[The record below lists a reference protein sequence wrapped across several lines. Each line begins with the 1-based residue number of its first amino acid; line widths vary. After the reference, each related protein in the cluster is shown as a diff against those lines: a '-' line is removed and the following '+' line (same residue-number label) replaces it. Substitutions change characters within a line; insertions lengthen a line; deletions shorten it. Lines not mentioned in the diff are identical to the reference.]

1 MALEEVTQ
9 NSLVS
14 GLEATYK
21 PKREVPDQTL
31 DKDDFLEL
39 LLVQMQNQDPLEPM
53 DNTESIAQMAE
64 FSALE
69 QMTNLNTSMDTL
81 LTAFNNTSKSN
92 ALSMIGRNAEGF
104 VMVENA
110 EGDQEQNNVTGVVRG
125 VDYTTETATVVLET
139 EAGNRV
145 RVPQNQIRLVEEASK
160 KEEELLSE
168 EQLASILGASDEEE
182 SKEASTVELENSS
195 KV

>member
-1 MALEEVTQ
+1 MALEEVNQ

-69 QMTNLNTSMDTL
+69 QMTNLNSSMDTL

-104 VMVENA
+104 VMVENP
-110 EGDQEQNNVTGVVRG
+110 EGDQEQNNVMGVVRG
-125 VDYTTETATVVLET
+125 VDYTSEMATVVLET
-139 EAGNRV
+139 DSGNRV
-145 RVPQNQIRLVEEASK
+145 RVPQNQIRLVEELAK
-160 KEEELLSE
+160 QEELLSE
-168 EQLASILGASDEEE
+168 EQLASILGANDKEDSKDPSDEDLEDK
-182 SKEASTVELENSS
+182 SKI
-195 KV
+195 

>member
-1 MALEEVTQ
+1 MALEEVKQ

-104 VMVENA
+104 VMVENP
-110 EGDQEQNNVTGVVRG
+110 EGDQEQSNVLGVVRG
-125 VDYTTETATVVLET
+125 VDYTSEMATVVLET
-139 EAGNRV
+139 ENGNRV
-145 RVPQNQIRLVEEASK
+145 RVPQNQIRLVEEVVK

-168 EQLASILGASDEEE
+168 EQLASILGASDDED
-182 SKEASTVELENSS
+182 SKESLDEDLED
-195 KV
+195 KAKI

>member
-9 NSLVS
+9 KSLIS

-182 SKEASTVELENSS
+182 SEEDSTEELENSS

>member
-1 MALEEVTQ
+1 
-9 NSLVS
+9 
-14 GLEATYK
+14 
-21 PKREVPDQTL
+21 
-31 DKDDFLEL
+31 
-39 LLVQMQNQDPLEPM
+39 MQNQDPLEPM

-110 EGDQEQNNVTGVVRG
+110 EGDQEQNNVSGIVRG
-125 VDYTTETATVVLET
+125 VGIMGEF
-139 EAGNRV
+139 NRKDLSCL
-145 RVPQNQIRLVEEASK
+145 RWSH
-160 KEEELLSE
+160 KEIGLW
-168 EQLASILGASDEEE
+168 
-182 SKEASTVELENSS
+182 
-195 KV
+195 

>member
-110 EGDQEQNNVTGVVRG
+110 EGDQEQINVSGVVRG

-168 EQLASILGASDEEE
+168 EQLASILGASDEEK
-182 SKEASTVELENSS
+182 SKEAST
-195 KV
+195 

>member
-21 PKREVPDQTL
+21 PKRAVPDQTL

-110 EGDQEQNNVTGVVRG
+110 EGDQEQNNIAGVVRG

-145 RVPQNQIRLVEEASK
+145 SVPQNQIRLVEEASK
-160 KEEELLSE
+160 KEDELLSE
-168 EQLASILGASDEEE
+168 EQLASLLGASDEEE
-182 SKEASTVELENSS
+182 SKETPSEDTEEKL

>member
-1 MALEEVTQ
+1 MALEEVKQ

-104 VMVENA
+104 VMVENP
-110 EGDQEQNNVTGVVRG
+110 EGDQEQNNVMGVVRG
-125 VDYTTETATVVLET
+125 VDYTSEMATVVLET
-139 EAGNRV
+139 DSGNRV
-145 RVPQNQIRLVEEASK
+145 RVPQNQIRLVEELAK
-160 KEEELLSE
+160 QEELLSE
-168 EQLASILGASDEEE
+168 EQLASILGANDEED
-182 SKEASTVELENSS
+182 SKEPSGEDLEDKS
-195 KV
+195 KI

>member
-9 NSLVS
+9 KSLIS

-160 KEEELLSE
+160 KEEGLLSE
-168 EQLASILGASDEEE
+168 EQLASILGAIDEEE
-182 SKEASTVELENSS
+182 SEEASTEELENSS

>member
-1 MALEEVTQ
+1 MALEEVNQ

-104 VMVENA
+104 VMVENP
-110 EGDQEQNNVTGVVRG
+110 EGDQEQNNVMGVVRG
-125 VDYTTETATVVLET
+125 VDYTSEMATVVLET
-139 EAGNRV
+139 DSGNRV
-145 RVPQNQIRLVEEASK
+145 RVPQNQIRLVEELAK
-160 KEEELLSE
+160 QEELLSE
-168 EQLASILGASDEEE
+168 EQLASILGANDEED
-182 SKEASTVELENSS
+182 SKEPSEEDLEDKS
-195 KV
+195 KI

>member
-110 EGDQEQNNVTGVVRG
+110 EGDQEQNNVSGIVRG

-160 KEEELLSE
+160 KEELLSE
-168 EQLASILGASDEEE
+168 EQLASLLSANDEEE
-182 SKEASTVELENSS
+182 SEETSSEDTENSL
-195 KV
+195 KE

>member
-1 MALEEVTQ
+1 MALEEVNQ

-69 QMTNLNTSMDTL
+69 QMTNLNSSMDTL

-104 VMVENA
+104 VMVENP
-110 EGDQEQNNVTGVVRG
+110 EGDQEQNNVMGVVRG
-125 VDYTTETATVVLET
+125 VDYTSEMATVVLET
-139 EAGNRV
+139 ENGNRV
-145 RVPQNQIRLVEEASK
+145 RVPQNQIRLVEELAK
-160 KEEELLSE
+160 QEELLSE
-168 EQLASILGASDEEE
+168 EQLASILGANDKED
-182 SKEASTVELENSS
+182 SKEASDEDLEDKS
-195 KV
+195 KI

>member
-1 MALEEVTQ
+1 MALEEVKQ

-104 VMVENA
+104 VMVENP
-110 EGDQEQNNVTGVVRG
+110 EGDQEQSNVLGVVRG
-125 VDYTTETATVVLET
+125 VDYTSEMATVVLET
-139 EAGNRV
+139 ENGNRV
-145 RVPQNQIRLVEEASK
+145 RVPQNQIRLVEEVVK

-168 EQLASILGASDEEE
+168 EQLASILGASDDED
-182 SKEASTVELENSS
+182 SKESSDEDLED
-195 KV
+195 KAKI